1 MRKLEKYRG
10 ISPATAVARKTGKQD
25 YKEKKESLD
34 QSDDI
39 LYLPAIL
46 DAQEHCRRVLT
57 AT

>member
-1 MRKLEKYRG
+1 MRSRSIEAFLPQQL
-10 ISPATAVARKTGKQD
+10 STRKTGKQD

-46 DAQEHCRRVLT
+46 DAQEHCR
-57 AT
+57 